1 MTKCGA
7 IRHPDR
13 AGTRVREAP
22 SRRRGPGSLRRYS
35 EDRDYPVSLPV
46 SVESYPETFEQ
57 GRKPVPV
64 GMKDVLHYPN
74 HLGRIGARIELHWIP
89 PYTNVIGNKRVD
101 TLSRIAVYYDTSRV
115 TAREAIFA
123 MPLEGWDEDWDEE
136 LWGSDWDEDIMV

>member
-1 MTKCGA
+1 
-7 IRHPDR
+7 
-13 AGTRVREAP
+13 
-22 SRRRGPGSLRRYS
+22 
-35 EDRDYPVSLPV
+35 
-46 SVESYPETFEQ
+46 
-57 GRKPVPV
+57 
-64 GMKDVLHYPN
+64 MKDVLHYPN